1 MEFFHGQK
9 SNLLCLRLLQKCL
22 CSLHYPVVNIHH
34 LNRRFIFSFPKYHIG
49 TVQVDTMCQVSATRY
64 SRCQCVC
71 RFRAEQSCEA
81 GFSSSQLSCKEG
93 KNVIMK
99 VAVAPQPICF
109 QCHDKMQTL
118 LRAKYTSEAQTIFE
132 RGRMEKW
139 TDRRIKGEVKRKL
152 KVGSSEIARLGV
164 VCGTT
169 LPDPPA

>member
-1 MEFFHGQK
+1 MILLAAPCRGHHPSFQPFFHIPFPLTSSYVTFQK
-9 SNLLCLRLLQKCL
+9 PGR
-22 CSLHYPVVNIHH
+22 NI
-34 LNRRFIFSFPKYHIG
+34 
-49 TVQVDTMCQVSATRY
+49 MCQVSATRY

-71 RFRAEQSCEA
+71 RFRAEKSCEA

-93 KNVIMK
+93 RNIIMK
-99 VAVAPQPICF
+99 VVVAPQPICF

-118 LRAKYTSEAQTIFE
+118 LRTKYTSEARTIYE

-139 TDRRIKGEVKRKL
+139 TERKIKGEVKRKL
-152 KVGSSEIARLGV
+152 KVGSSEMARLGV

>member
-1 MEFFHGQK
+1 
-9 SNLLCLRLLQKCL
+9 
-22 CSLHYPVVNIHH
+22 
-34 LNRRFIFSFPKYHIG
+34 
-49 TVQVDTMCQVSATRY
+49 
-64 SRCQCVC
+64 
-71 RFRAEQSCEA
+71 
-81 GFSSSQLSCKEG
+81 
-93 KNVIMK
+93 MK

-118 LRAKYTSEAQTIFE
+118 LRAKYTREAQTIFE

-152 KVGSSEIARLGV
+152 KVASSEIARLGV